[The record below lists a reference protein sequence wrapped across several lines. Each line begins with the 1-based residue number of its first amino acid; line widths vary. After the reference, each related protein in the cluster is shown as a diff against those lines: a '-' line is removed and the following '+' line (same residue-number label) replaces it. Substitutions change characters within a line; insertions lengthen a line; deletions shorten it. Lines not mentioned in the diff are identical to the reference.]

1 MKVLKESI
9 VMRTEDP
16 SAILGIPILDGY
28 LGFMRLDE
36 VEGDDNR
43 ELIYH
48 QDGTLAE
55 NYTLAFFGPK
65 DKETGKYRLVKRL
78 PNANAIVDLFAFQR
92 LDIDKLNSFIKSLKD
107 AVPITVDKHRI
118 DYRDA
123 NGITTAILDSMVIGN
138 LYEYYEDIEEY
149 ELTKSYANFKESQ
162 DYNGQDFDWW
172 KENCETSYKR
182 TMRLIPNA
190 KDSCKA
196 KLFAAAFL
204 AKLVPVIQKRYNMI
218 HFDNVA
224 INIANEISEITFM
237 NDEGHIVNLSIT
249 ALESFFDRIR
259 SNIRIASNKSVS
271 CEQEDQLKKVYN
283 VNV

>member
-1 MKVLKESI
+1 MIVLKESV

-16 SAILGIPILDGY
+16 STILGIPIMDGY
-28 LGFMRLDE
+28 LGFMRIDE
-36 VEGDDNR
+36 VEGDDNH

-55 NYTLAFFGPK
+55 NYILSFFGPK
-65 DKETGKYRLVKRL
+65 DEKTGEYRLVKRL
-78 PNANAIVDLFAFQR
+78 FNANEIVNLFGFHS
-92 LDIDKLNSFIKSLKD
+92 LDVEKLDDFIVSLKD
-107 AVPITVDKHRI
+107 AIPITVDKHQI
-118 DYRDA
+118 DWTDIHSINIA
-123 NGITTAILDSMVIGN
+123 GESMVIGN
-138 LYEYYEDIEEY
+138 LYEYYEDIEDY
-149 ELTKSYANFKESQ
+149 ELSNSYINFQNSPE
-162 DYNGQDFDWW
+162 YNGEDFDWW

-182 TMRLIPNA
+182 TMRLVPNA
-190 KDSCKA
+190 KESCKA

-218 HFDNVA
+218 HFDDAA
-224 INIANEISEITFM
+224 INIANTISRITFM
-237 NDEGHIVNLSIT
+237 NDEGRIVNLSVT

-259 SNIRIASNKSVS
+259 SNIRIGPNKRIS